1 MTTSCVHFFTS
12 HFYTT
17 LQDEGVDAVSS
28 WTTNKGIDIFSKR
41 IIFLPINESIH
52 WSLCAVVNP
61 GLIKNYFRITNKSS
75 VSQMNSAPVVCSFP
89 FFGLL
94 SNISF
99 LNLLY

>member
-41 IIFLPINESIH
+41 IIFLPINQSLH

-61 GLIKNYFRITNKSS
+61 GLITNYDEIYAYGRDVSQKDYSS
-75 VSQMNSAPVVCSFP
+75 VAID
-89 FFGLL
+89 LL
-94 SNISF
+94 LPIIYLIS
-99 LNLLY
+99 LSL